1 MGKSTE
7 TQRGLVVVRAW
18 AWEGG
23 RETGRNGECLLNAY
37 RAPFGVMKMLW
48 SWTEVPLAQHCEC
61 TEWYTLK
68 WIILSSRNSNSTEN
82 VYPNISVLKHA
93 SARSGRE

>member
-1 MGKSTE
+1 MWENPQKH
-7 TQRGLVVVRAW
+7 RGDWWLS
-18 AWEGG
+18 GPGPG
-23 RETGRNGECLLNAY
+23 REGDREERGVSAECVQGSFWGDENAVEPDGS
-37 RAPFGVMKMLW
+37 A
-48 SWTEVPLAQHCEC
+48 LAQRCEC